1 MNIDETISLL
11 EERASTYRL
20 LARLFFKPLTQGEI
34 DGLARADF
42 IDAACQSTHD
52 DGCKDIARYL
62 RRRNTGTREELAC
75 DFTGA
80 FYGVTT
86 VEGKTAMPYESLFR
100 SGEGLLMG
108 APRGEVYREFK
119 ANRVRV
125 PEGVDIPE
133 DHLSFMFDYLA
144 VLCDRT
150 AEHVQES
157 EMADALELLEK
168 QGRFL
173 GEHVASWYGD
183 FRAMAERIVQTRFY
197 RGCLKLA
204 SEFVDGEP
212 EEIALLREAIA
223 A

>member
-1 MNIDETISLL
+1 
-11 EERASTYRL
+11 
-20 LARLFFKPLTQGEI
+20 
-34 DGLARADF
+34 
-42 IDAACQSTHD
+42 
-52 DGCKDIARYL
+52 
-62 RRRNTGTREELAC
+62 
-75 DFTGA
+75 
-80 FYGVTT
+80 
-86 VEGKTAMPYESLFR
+86 
-100 SGEGLLMG
+100 
-108 APRGEVYREFK
+108 
-119 ANRVRV
+119 
-125 PEGVDIPE
+125 
-133 DHLSFMFDYLA
+133 MFDYLA

-150 AEHVQES
+150 AEHVQEG